1 MGPGAS
7 PLLGHSS
14 RALEPDMPS
23 SRSLMLATGQRC
35 ELISELL
42 GLPRSFDRQFVRHVL
57 ERFSPE
63 HQGPDAEPAWNR
75 LGYVL
80 SQAFHCRMPTADL
93 GATLRSRFIRGGIS
107 HLHAAVVDANAGAS
121 PQAAAALVPIDSQTL
136 LVDVTYTAQV
146 NFTSGI
152 QRVVRSLAQHLPE
165 AAPDTVFVRWESRTG
180 CFTPLDQEELDSL
193 RSPEPRHARG
203 AGEPV
208 GVGPAGRLLERLG
221 RAATWPGKRLE
232 RTIRRRRRKAIDRRC
247 TTASAFLWGQSILVP
262 ELVGGESHLD
272 ALRLLSATDLARSTM
287 VFYDAIPIRHAE
299 YFLPPTHTVY
309 LRSLSLTQDVHAIS
323 CISDAVRGNLEHLLA
338 VMPRHRRPNV
348 AVHYP
353 GADFSAPGCAPPAH
367 DQRPLVLSVGTVEPR
382 KNQLR
387 ILRAMVA
394 AQEAGA
400 RFTGVFAGNAG
411 WLNGIFRDELTA
423 AVAAGYHL
431 ELHEHVDDAALR
443 GLYARSAFTIYC
455 SLDEGFG
462 LPIIESLRHGKPC
475 ITSDRGSMREIAER
489 TGGCLLVNP
498 EDTTNLASALASL
511 LADRELLSELGREA
525 ERAGWP
531 SWRQYARQLAGFAR
545 QPAVA
550 RKTTGKRAA

>member
-1 MGPGAS
+1 
-7 PLLGHSS
+7 
-14 RALEPDMPS
+14 MPS
-23 SRSLMLATGQRC
+23 TRSLMLATAQRC

-42 GLPRSFDRQFVRHVL
+42 GLPRSFDRQFVRNVL
-57 ERFSPE
+57 ERFSPQ

-80 SQAFHCRMPTADL
+80 SQAFHCRMPAADL
-93 GATLRSRFIRGGIS
+93 GATLRSRFVRGGIA
-107 HLHAAVVDANAGAS
+107 HLHAAVVDATAAWAS
-121 PQAAAALVPIDSQTL
+121 PQATAALVPVDPKTL

-165 AAPDTVFVRWESRTG
+165 VTPDTVFVRWESRTG
-180 CFTPLDQEELDSL
+180 CFTPLDQHELDSL
-193 RSPEPRHARG
+193 RAPEPRHARG
-203 AGEPV
+203 SGEPAV
-208 GVGPAGRLLERLG
+208 AGPAARLLERIG

-232 RTIRRRRRKAIDRRC
+232 RTIRRSRRKATDRRY
-247 TTASAFLWGQSILVP
+247 TTASAFLWGQPILVP
-262 ELVGGESHLD
+262 ELVGEEPHLD
-272 ALRLLSATDLARSTM
+272 ALRLLSAADLVRSTM

-323 CISDAVRGNLEHLLA
+323 CISDTVRDNLEHLLA

-353 GADFSAPGCAPPAH
+353 GADFSAPGFAPPR
-367 DQRPLVLSVGTVEPR
+367 DDERPLVLSVGTVEPR

-387 ILRAMVA
+387 ILRAMIA

-411 WLNGIFRDELTA
+411 WLNGIFRDELAA
-423 AVAAGYHL
+423 AVAAGYSL
-431 ELHEHVDDAALR
+431 ELHEHVDDGALR
-443 GLYARSAFTIYC
+443 GLYARSAFTVYC

-498 EDTTNLASALASL
+498 EDTADLAAALAGL
-511 LADRELLSELGREA
+511 LADREMLSGLEREA

-531 SWRQYARQLAGFAR
+531 SWRQYARQLAGFASR
-545 QPAVA
+545 PAA
-550 RKTTGKRAA
+550 AFGRAESRAA